1 MKYRISKHASNEMMR
16 RGISLEIVKGILENP
31 EQVVMEYNEKKAYQ
45 VILEFESGKRYLV
58 RVIVDDTVD
67 PLVVVTVYRTSKIS
81 KYWREP

>member
-1 MKYRISKHASNEMMR
+1 MMR

>member
-16 RGISLEIVKGILENP
+16 RGISFEIVEEILENP
-31 EQVVMEYNEKKAYQ
+31 GQVVMEYNEKKAYQ

-58 RVIVDDTVD
+58 RVIVDDSVD